1 MSDPRTTV
9 ISPADLGEIDP
20 LEQAQLDYA
29 EATVD
34 YRYWHIRERQ
44 RPGAYTSLRLA
55 YAREA
60 LYHTHDR
67 LKLALAGIYDGPD
80 A

>member
-1 MSDPRTTV
+1 MSDPRDTV

-34 YRYWHIRERQ
+34 YRYWRIRALQ
-44 RPGAYTSLRLA
+44 RPDTYTSLRLA

-60 LYHTHDR
+60 LHRTHDA
-67 LKLALAGIYDGPD
+67 LKLALAGIYDD
-80 A
+80 AK